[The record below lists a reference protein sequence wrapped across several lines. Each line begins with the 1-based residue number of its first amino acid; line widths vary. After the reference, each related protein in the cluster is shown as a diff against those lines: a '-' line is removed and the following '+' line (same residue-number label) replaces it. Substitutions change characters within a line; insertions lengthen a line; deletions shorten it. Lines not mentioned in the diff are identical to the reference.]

1 MQELVLYKCQRTM
14 TVGEEERERKNG
26 KTDEQAKRSET
37 EFVQKMG

>member
-14 TVGEEERERKNG
+14 TVGEEEREKNG